1 MAHPPENQFAAW
13 LGEVHALAQE
23 RMHEVYLIADQSGLP
38 RLGEA
43 QTMLQGMA
51 LRNILSSA
59 PECEFDGAS
68 PLLVQTSGATPLRTA
83 RLARWL
89 HVQGRYANCLAVL
102 VSPLDITALHTQLR
116 QRTELMLPGN
126 LRMVLRY
133 FDTRSLPLL
142 PRLLTEP
149 QYAAFTACATEWH
162 YLDRAGEVQ
171 RLPAPAQPF
180 AGEFTAPLEMTA
192 AQEQMLID
200 DGLADSV
207 IDQLLDARTPALMG
221 LTPPQQYA
229 RIAPLVTAALHWGL
243 NDTLPTL
250 HFVGVALQEGD
261 DFASKEPWAG
271 QLAAYRSGKLELAD
285 ALQRSD
291 A

>member
-23 RMHEVYLIADQSGLP
+23 RRHEVYLIADQSGLP

-43 QTMLQGMA
+43 RTLLQGMA

-89 HVQGRYANCLAVL
+89 HVQGRHANCLAVL
-102 VSPLDITALHTQLR
+102 VSPLDITALHAQLR

-149 QYAAFTACATEWH
+149 QYAAFTACAAEWH

-171 RLPAPAQPF
+171 RLPAPTQPF
-180 AGEFTAPLEMTA
+180 AWR
-192 AQEQMLID
+192 
-200 DGLADSV
+200 V
-207 IDQLLDARTPALMG
+207 RRPAG
-221 LTPPQQYA
+221 NE
-229 RIAPLVTAALHWGL
+229 R
-243 NDTLPTL
+243 
-250 HFVGVALQEGD
+250 
-261 DFASKEPWAG
+261 
-271 QLAAYRSGKLELAD
+271 RSGANAD
-285 ALQRSD
+285 RRRLGRFSHRPTAGCRARLRSQGSRRLSSTH
-291 A
+291 ASRRWSKRLLPGVSVMSSQPCIL